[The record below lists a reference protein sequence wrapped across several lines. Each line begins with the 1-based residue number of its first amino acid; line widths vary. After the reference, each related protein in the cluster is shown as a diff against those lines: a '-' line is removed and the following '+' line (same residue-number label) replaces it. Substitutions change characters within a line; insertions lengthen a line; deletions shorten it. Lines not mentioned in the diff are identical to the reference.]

1 VSKVSTSL
9 ATRRELKA
17 ARAELRRLVEV
28 GVRRRLTD
36 GDPAQRAR
44 LAERAVYEVARLRV
58 KHGFL
63 LRHLAPALFDAI
75 EWLLLADRLESR
87 EPDYANALGLLL
99 SDTRHASYDARIAKR
114 IEARLAALIDAAV
127 AEECK

>member
-1 VSKVSTSL
+1 MGVDRSL
-9 ATRRELKA
+9 GSRRELKA
-17 ARAELRRLVEV
+17 ARAELRRLVDANT
-28 GVRRRLTD
+28 RRKLTD
-36 GDPAQRAR
+36 GDPALRAR

-75 EWLLLADRLESR
+75 EWLLLADRLEGR

-99 SDTRHASYDARIAKR
+99 SDTRHASFDQRIAKR
-114 IEARLAALIDAAV
+114 IEARLAALIDEAV
-127 AEECK
+127 QEECK